1 MCTGP
6 DKKCALYSVKAAPS
20 FASCPKAVQWVGG
33 GGLLAGSALWDFEE
47 GGLFR
52 DDTTTF
58 GGWWLDLFQEEY
70 DHKDSNKMTPGRFAA
85 STDSQILTSE

>member
-1 MCTGP
+1 MRFVQREGR
-6 DKKCALYSVKAAPS
+6 
-20 FASCPKAVQWVGG
+20 AVICLMPQGSAVGGG